1 MTTHYPKKSWLV
13 GFFYLKSLSGIQEAE
28 MSSNQNGAKN
38 IINDSII
45 KDIRDAVEKLGFG
58 TVTITVH
65 NKKITQIEIAEKK
78 RFDSVWAVEEGGG
91 I

>member
-1 MTTHYPKKSWLV
+1 
-13 GFFYLKSLSGIQEAE
+13 
-28 MSSNQNGAKN
+28 MSVNQNAKE

-45 KDIRDAVEKLGFG
+45 RDIRDSVEKLRYG

-65 NKKITQIEIAEKK
+65 NKKITQIEVAEKK
-78 RFDSVWAVEEGGG
+78 RFDAVWMIEEGGG

>member
-1 MTTHYPKKSWLV
+1 
-13 GFFYLKSLSGIQEAE
+13 
-28 MSSNQNGAKN
+28 MSSNQNAGKN

-45 KDIRDAVEKLGFG
+45 KDIRDSVEKLGFG

-65 NKKITQIEIAEKK
+65 NKKITQIEVAEKK
-78 RFDSVWAVEEGGG
+78 RFDAVWLIEEGGG

>member
-1 MTTHYPKKSWLV
+1 MNSN
-13 GFFYLKSLSGIQEAE
+13 LK
-28 MSSNQNGAKN
+28 GAKT

-45 KDIRDAVEKLGFG
+45 KDIRDAIEKLGYG

-65 NKKITQIEIAEKK
+65 NKKITQIEVAEKK
-78 RFDSVWAVEEGGG
+78 RFDSVWIVEEGGG